1 LWGYARRGR
10 AGGSTRR
17 SFTCRTIRRI
27 SARRHSTTDEVEAH
41 GNKAGYAKPGMTD
54 ELAGDENE
62 VEAHHFR
69 HGDKAA
75 DKSA

>member
-1 LWGYARRGR
+1 MSDDQKDLGKA
-10 AGGSTRR
+10 AQ
-17 SFTCRTIRRI
+17 
-27 SARRHSTTDEVEAH
+27 HDEPTDEVEAH
-41 GNKAGYAKPGMTD
+41 GKAGYAKPGMSD